1 MRESFSSKLTR
12 LQVVTPDHGFFFFYI
27 SNEKILL
34 KYQKSITQVYRKYTL
49 GTRNNQKHKLQASI
63 KEKQKKIEWLP
74 VTDNQSNKFLK
85 KKNLRSGPFKI
96 FKTPVTPDHGQY
108 NHVKENHIER

>member
-1 MRESFSSKLTR
+1 M
-12 LQVVTPDHGFFFFYI
+12 VFFFFFLI

-34 KYQKSITQVYRKYTL
+34 KYQKKYHPSIQEVYTRDKKQSKTQITSI
-49 GTRNNQKHKLQASI
+49 HK
-63 KEKQKKIEWLP
+63 KKQKKIEWLP

-85 KKNLRSGPFKI
+85 KKSLRSGPFKI

>member
-34 KYQKSITQVYRKYTL
+34 KYQKSITPKYT
-49 GTRNNQKHKLQASI
+49 GSI
-63 KEKQKKIEWLP
+63 
-74 VTDNQSNKFLK
+74 
-85 KKNLRSGPFKI
+85 
-96 FKTPVTPDHGQY
+96 H
-108 NHVKENHIER
+108 